1 MPGTVLDVFN
11 GNAFN
16 VTSLTDAINKMPHKP
31 GRLGELGLFSSKGV
45 TSRSVIIEE
54 RDGVLQLIVSKPYG
68 APADV
73 SRKQDRRARSFLVP
87 HFPLDDTVL
96 AEEVQGI
103 RAFGSTD
110 ATESVAQV
118 VSDKIAN
125 MRQSHEVTL
134 EWLRI
139 GAIKGVIFDG
149 DGTTVLH
156 NLFNEFGV
164 MAQAVQDWDM
174 HTAATEQAPHCMA
187 AIRLIEEA
195 LGATPYDHIHCLMG
209 NDVWD
214 KFIANTSVKTAYE
227 RWSGG
232 QDGQPGAFLRSDM
245 RRGFPFA
252 GIYFE
257 NYRGKIGDT
266 SFIPATEGRIFPV
279 GAPGL
284 FQTINAP
291 ADYMETVNTIG
302 LPFYA
307 KQERMA
313 FDRGISINTQSNPLN
328 ICTQPRTLIEI
339 IGSV

>member
-1 MPGTVLDVFN
+1 MSVLDVFT

-16 VTSLTDAINKMPHKP
+16 VTSLTDAINKIPHKP
-31 GRLGELGLFSSKGV
+31 GRIGQLGLFSNKGV
-45 TSRSVIIEE
+45 TSRSVILEE
-54 RDGVLQLIVSKPYG
+54 RDGVIQLLVSKPYG

-73 SRKQDRRARSFLVP
+73 QKPQDRRARNFVVP

-103 RAFGSTD
+103 RAFGSQSE
-110 ATESVAQV
+110 TEGVAQV
-118 VSDKIAN
+118 VTQKIAS

-134 EWLRI
+134 EWLRM
-139 GAIKGVIFDG
+139 GAIKGVVFDG
-149 DGTTVLH
+149 DTTTVLH

-164 MAQAVQDWDM
+164 SKQADQDWDM
-174 HTAATEQAPHCMA
+174 HTVGTEQAPKCTT

-195 LGATPYDHIHCLMG
+195 LGAMPYDHIHCLMG
-209 NDVWD
+209 DDVWD
-214 KFIANTSVKTAYE
+214 KFIVNTSVKTAYE
-227 RWSGG
+227 RWAGG
-232 QDGQPGAFLRSDM
+232 LDGQPGGFLRSDM
-245 RRGFPFA
+245 RLGFFFG

-257 NYRGKIGDT
+257 NYRGKVGST
-266 SFIPATEGRIFPV
+266 SFVAATEGRVFPV

-291 ADYMETVNTIG
+291 ADYIETVNTVG

-313 FDRGISINTQSNPLN
+313 FDRGININTQSNPLN
-328 ICTQPRTLIEI
+328 ICTQPRTLIRI
-339 IGSV
+339 YGSA

>member
-1 MPGTVLDVFN
+1 MSAVLDVFS
-11 GNAFN
+11 GDAFS
-16 VTSLTDAINKMPHKP
+16 VTSLTDAINKIPHKP
-31 GRLGELGLFSSKGV
+31 GRLGEMGLFQNKGV
-45 TSRSVIIEE
+45 TTRGVIFEE
-54 RDGVLQLIVSKPYG
+54 RDGVLQLLSSQPYG
-68 APADV
+68 APAEV
-73 SRKQDRRARSFLVP
+73 SKKRNRRARNFIIP

-103 RAFGSTD
+103 RAFGSQSE
-110 ATESVAQV
+110 TEGVAQV
-118 VSDKIAN
+118 VSEKIAS

-139 GAIKGVIFDG
+139 GAIKGVVFDG
-149 DGTTVLH
+149 DTTSVLYDYY
-156 NLFNEFGV
+156 NEFGV
-164 MAQAVQDWDM
+164 HQQADQDWDM
-174 HTAATEQAPHCMA
+174 HTAGTEQAPKCTA

-195 LGATPYDHIHCLMG
+195 LGGTPYDHIHCLMG

-214 KFIANTSVKTAYE
+214 KFIVNTSVKTAYE
-227 RWSGG
+227 RWSGA

-245 RRGFPFA
+245 RKGFPFG
-252 GIYFE
+252 GIFFE
-257 NYRGKIGDT
+257 NYRGKIAST
-266 SFIPATEGRIFPV
+266 SFIAATEGRLFPV
-279 GAPGL
+279 GAPKL

-328 ICTQPRTLIEI
+328 ICTQPRTLIRI
-339 IGSV
+339 YGSV

>member
-1 MPGTVLDVFN
+1 MNVLDIFT

-16 VTSLTDAINKMPHKP
+16 VASLTDAINRIPHKP
-31 GRLGELGLFSSKGV
+31 ARLSQLGLFDSKGV
-45 TSRSVIIEE
+45 TNRSVIIEE
-54 RDGVLQLIVSKPYG
+54 RDGVLQLLVSKPYG

-73 SRKQDRRARSFLVP
+73 SKKQDRRARNFVVP

-103 RAFGSTD
+103 RAFGSQ
-110 ATESVAQV
+110 TEAEGVLQV
-118 VSDKIAN
+118 VSEKIAS

-139 GAIKGVIFDG
+139 GAIKGVVFDG

-156 NLFNEFGV
+156 NMFDEFDV
-164 MAQAVQDWDM
+164 MAQAIQDWDM
-174 HTAATEQAPHCMA
+174 HTAATEQAPMCMS

-195 LGATPYDHIHCLMG
+195 LGGVPYDHIHCLMG
-209 NDVWD
+209 DDVWD
-214 KFIANTSVKTAYE
+214 KFIVNTSVKTAYE
-227 RWSGG
+227 RWAGG
-232 QDGQPGAFLRSDM
+232 LDGQPGGFLRSDM
-245 RRGFPFA
+245 RKGFYFS
-252 GIYFE
+252 GIVFE
-257 NYRGKIGDT
+257 NYRGKIGAT

-279 GAPGL
+279 GAPGI

-328 ICTQPRTLIEI
+328 ICTHPRALIEI

>member
-1 MPGTVLDVFN
+1 MGVLDIFD

-16 VTSLTDAINKMPHKP
+16 VTSLTDAINKVPHKP
-31 GRLGELGLFSSKGV
+31 SRLAEMGLFKHKGV

-54 RDGVLQLIVSKPYG
+54 RDGVLQLLVSKPYG

-73 SRKQDRRARSFLVP
+73 SKPSARRARNFLVP
-87 HFPLDDTVL
+87 HFPLDDAVL
-96 AEEVQGI
+96 ASDVQGI
-103 RAFGSTD
+103 RAFGSQSD
-110 ATESVAQV
+110 TEVVAQV
-118 VSDKIAN
+118 VTDKIST

-134 EWLRI
+134 EWLRM
-139 GAIKGVIFDG
+139 GAIKGVVFDG
-149 DGTTVLH
+149 DTTTVLV

-164 MAQAVQDWDM
+164 KKQADQDWDM
-174 HTAATEQAPHCMA
+174 GTVGTAQQPKVMA
-187 AIRLIEEA
+187 ALRKIEAA
-195 LGATPYDHIHCLMG
+195 LGGMPYDHIHCLMG
-209 NDVWD
+209 DTLWD
-214 KFIANTSVKTAYE
+214 EFIINTSVKNAYE

-232 QDGQPGAFLRSDM
+232 QDGQPGGFLRSDM
-245 RRGFPFA
+245 RKGFSF
-252 GIYFE
+252 GGMVFE
-257 NYRGKIGDT
+257 NYRGKIGST
-266 SFIPATEGRIFPV
+266 AFIPPTTAQIFPV

-328 ICTQPRTLIEI
+328 ICTLPRTLIKLV
-339 IGSV
+339 G

>member
-1 MPGTVLDVFN
+1 MSVLDVFS

-16 VTSLTDAINKMPHKP
+16 VTSLTDAINKIPHKP
-31 GRLGELGLFSSKGV
+31 GRVGEMGLFSNKGV
-45 TSRSVIIEE
+45 TSRSVILEE
-54 RDGVLQLIVSKPYG
+54 RDGVLQLLVSKPYG

-73 SRKQDRRARSFLVP
+73 SRKRDRRARNFVVP

-103 RAFGSTD
+103 RAFGSQSE
-110 ATESVAQV
+110 TEGVVQV
-118 VSDKIAN
+118 VSDKIGV
-125 MRQSHEVTL
+125 MRQSHEATL
-134 EWLRI
+134 EWLRL
-139 GAIKGVIFDG
+139 GAIKGVVFDG
-149 DGTTVLH
+149 DTTTVLH
-156 NLFNEFGV
+156 NLYNEFGV
-164 MAQAVQDWDM
+164 DKQADQDWDM
-174 HTAATEQAPHCMA
+174 HTAATEQAPKCTA

-195 LGATPYDHIHCLMG
+195 LGGTPYDHIHCLMG
-209 NDVWD
+209 DNVWD
-214 KFIANTSVKTAYE
+214 KFVVNTSVKTAYE

-245 RRGFPFA
+245 RKGFPFG

-257 NYRGKIGDT
+257 NYRGKIAST
-266 SFIPATEGRIFPV
+266 SFVDTNEGRLFPV

-291 ADYMETVNTIG
+291 ADYMETVNTVG

-328 ICTQPRTLIEI
+328 ICTQPRTLIRI
-339 IGSV
+339 YGAA